1 MNLEEVAFWLLL
13 YMIFSYKYDMLIGHG
28 FVSIIFHGKDLVI
41 MDWKKLACAAVAGVI
56 TSVAVQVVPV
66 SVADAAPLSSANAV
80 VDVANEATID
90 TTAAKQIAFRH
101 AGYTAEQ
108 VTVTRLK
115 ETHGHGYKD
124 IDVIFTVEGK
134 EYEYKVSSH
143 GGSIVSYSCEVK
155 DRSLLAGS
163 GQVSVEAAKDIA
175 LRHAGISADKA
186 KFGKITTQNED
197 GIEYYELKFL
207 TMNQLY
213 LYQVCTNGAIKEY
226 RTRLW

>member
-1 MNLEEVAFWLLL
+1 
-13 YMIFSYKYDMLIGHG
+13 
-28 FVSIIFHGKDLVI
+28 
-41 MDWKKLACAAVAGVI
+41 MDWKKLACATVAGI
-56 TSVAVQVVPV
+56 AASAAVQFMPV
-66 SVADAAPLSSANAV
+66 SVGDAAAVSMPVYGQETEAAEIDSA
-80 VDVANEATID
+80 
-90 TTAAKQIAFRH
+90 AAKHIAFKH
-101 AGYTAEQ
+101 AGYTADQ

-124 IDVIFTVEGK
+124 IDVVFTVDGK

-143 GGSIVSYSCEVK
+143 GGAITSYSCEIK
-155 DRSLLAGS
+155 DKSLLTGS

-175 LRHAGISADKA
+175 LKHAGISADKA

-213 LYQVCTNGAIKEY
+213 LYQVCTNGHIKEY